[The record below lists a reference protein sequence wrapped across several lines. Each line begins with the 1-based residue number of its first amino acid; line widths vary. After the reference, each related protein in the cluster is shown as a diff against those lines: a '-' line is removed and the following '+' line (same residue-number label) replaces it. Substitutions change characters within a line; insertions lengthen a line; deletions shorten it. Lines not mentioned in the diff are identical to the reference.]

1 MTLELLLKY
10 IQILCSAGGNT
21 HQLYWEKLC
30 PLSPFLKLRLIVGA
44 SGVLNDITLVIKN
57 EMKIK
62 NVVLVLLR
70 YNFCWD
76 SWTVSL

>member
-1 MTLELLLKY
+1 M
-10 IQILCSAGGNT
+10 S
-21 HQLYWEKLC
+21 
-30 PLSPFLKLRLIVGA
+30 PFPFLKLRLIVGA
-44 SGVLNDITLVIKN
+44 NGVLNDITLVIKN

-76 SWTVSL
+76 S